1 LSIIKIENG
10 THLNMAFTLIKD
22 DDENLITVTYEVNT
36 SYQDRIDLLYLLI
49 KILENQPRI
58 NILINTAGAIVNMSS
73 TEQLKYGDLLAEN
86 TQYFQYNRT
95 AIVKKHVNP
104 HPYILAEAYVEGFK
118 NFLEFDNVNEATAW
132 INGKMR

>member
-1 LSIIKIENG
+1 
-10 THLNMAFTLIKD
+10 MAFTLIKD